1 MSWVVSCITWESL
14 AYLLVSL
21 NKKEVEG
28 RKTTT
33 AIMKSKRNNKKKIQ
47 IEIELNT
54 GTDICRYIQTY
65 NFFPEDSEESFTMVT
80 GIPCLNSRLK
90 SFLA

>member
-47 IEIELNT
+47 IEIELNA
-54 GTDICRYIQTY
+54 GTDIYIDIY
-65 NFFPEDSEESFTMVT
+65 RHIIFFQRTLRKV
-80 GIPCLNSRLK
+80 LQW
-90 SFLA
+90 